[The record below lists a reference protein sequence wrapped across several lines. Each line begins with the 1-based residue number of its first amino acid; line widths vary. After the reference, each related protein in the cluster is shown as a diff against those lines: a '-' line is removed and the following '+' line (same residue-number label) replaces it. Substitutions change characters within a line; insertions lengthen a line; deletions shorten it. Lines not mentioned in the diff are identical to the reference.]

1 MTAELNHT
9 IVWCSDNKRSSRF
22 LADILGRDPPRT
34 FHHFEVID
42 LDNAVSIDFMV
53 KESGPPAPQHY
64 AFLVDDEAFDYG
76 FGRIKALGL
85 QFWADPARTRPG
97 EINRNDGGR
106 GVYFLDPDGHVLELL
121 TTPYGVL
128 KQ

>member
-9 IVWCSDNKRSSRF
+9 IVWCRDNKRSSRF
-22 LADILGRDPPRT
+22 LADILGRDEPRT
-34 FHHFEVID
+34 FHHFEVVE

-53 KESGPPAPQHY
+53 KQDGPPALQHY
-64 AFLVDDEAFDYG
+64 AFLVDDETFDYG
-76 FGRIKALGL
+76 FGRIKQLGL
-85 QFWADPARTRPG
+85 DYWADPARTRPR

-106 GVYFLDPDGHVLELL
+106 GVYFLDPDGHVMELL